1 MIVFTI
7 WIWKFCTCTYRTQI
21 VSKPAV
27 ILALAVDLTK
37 RRIVVINVRNV
48 TDLVIKLHRKLP
60 QEVIEA
66 YSMLSDQPTLNSY
79 KPNIQDDRGRK

>member
-1 MIVFTI
+1 MIVFKF
-7 WIWKFCTCTYRTQI
+7 WIWKFCTWTCRTQI

-27 ILALAVDLTK
+27 ILALVVDLTK

-48 TDLVIKLHRKLP
+48 TDLVIKLQRKLP

-66 YSMLSDQPTLNSY
+66 YSMLSDQPTLKSY
-79 KPNIQDDRGRK
+79 KPNVQNRTF